1 MEKLFTVTSSP
12 HVHHKQ
18 NVQSI
23 MRDVVIALI
32 PAFLVGTYLFG
43 LKALW
48 TTLICVLS
56 CVAFEAIW
64 QKFTHQKVTI
74 TDLSAVV
81 TGMLLAFNLPAD
93 IPIYVPIVGSFVA
106 IILAKQMFGGIGQN
120 FINPALAAR
129 AFLLAAYP
137 TAMTNFQKPER
148 FIGSAPVTNWDATSA
163 ASAVDTLSGATP
175 LVAFKLGDSSY
186 MPSLMDAFLGNIGGC
201 LGEVCALALL
211 LGGIY
216 LIYRKVIS
224 WHIPV
229 CYLGTLFIVTVLF
242 SGHGLYESFTSLF
255 LGGAML
261 GAFFMATDYTTTP
274 MTHKGQILFA
284 VMAGIIAGVIRIFGG
299 YPEGVSY
306 SILLM
311 NLAVPLIDKFIK
323 PVRFG
328 GGKA

>member
-1 MEKLFTVTSSP
+1 MEKLLNVSSSP
-12 HVHHKQ
+12 HAHEKHNVH
-18 NVQSI
+18 SI

-32 PAFLVGTYLFG
+32 PAFLVGVYLFG

-48 TTLICVLS
+48 VTFITVIS
-56 CVAFEAIW
+56 CVAFEVIW
-64 QKFTHQKVTI
+64 QKFTHQKVI
-74 TDLSAVV
+74 IIDLSAIV
-81 TGMLLAFNLPAD
+81 TGLLLAFNLPPD
-93 IPIYVPIVGSFVA
+93 LPIYVPIVGAFVA
-106 IILAKQMFGGIGQN
+106 IILAKQCFGGIGQN

-137 TAMTNFQKPER
+137 KAMTSFELPER
-148 FIGSAPVTNWDATSA
+148 FIGSLKAGSLDAVGTMSVVD
-163 ASAVDTLSGATP
+163 AVAGATP
-175 LVAFKLGDSSY
+175 LVALKTGDAAA
-186 MPSLMDAFLGNIGGC
+186 MPSMVDAFLGNVGGC
-201 LGEVCALALL
+201 IGEISALALL
-211 LGGIY
+211 IGGLY
-216 LIYRKVIS
+216 LIYKKVIS

-229 CYLGTLFIVTVLF
+229 CYLGTLFVMTLVF
-242 SGHGLYESFTSLF
+242 SDHGVVGSITSLF

-274 MTHKGQILFA
+274 MTKKGQIIFA
-284 VMAGIIAGVIRIFGG
+284 VGAGIIASVIRLFGG

-311 NLAVPLIDKFIK
+311 NLVVPLIDKFTK

>member
-1 MEKLFTVTSSP
+1 MEKLLNVSSSP
-12 HVHHKQ
+12 HTHQKH

-23 MRDVVIALI
+23 MKDVVIALI
-32 PAFLVGTYLFG
+32 PALLVAVYLFG
-43 LKALW
+43 FKALW
-48 TTLICVLS
+48 VTLLTVVS
-56 CVAFEAIW
+56 CVAFEVVW

-81 TGMLLAFNLPAD
+81 TGLLLAFNLPVNV
-93 IPIYVPIVGSFVA
+93 PVYVPVVGAAVA
-106 IILAKQMFGGIGQN
+106 IILAKQCFGGIGQN

-137 TAMTNFQKPER
+137 KMMTTFEMPHRAIEYISDGK
-148 FIGSAPVTNWDATSA
+148 ADTVA
-163 ASAVDTLSGATP
+163 ASTADALSGATP
-175 LVAFKLGDSSY
+175 LVAFKMGNAAA
-186 MPSLMDAFLGNIGGC
+186 MPSMLDAFLGNVGGC
-201 LGEVCALALL
+201 IGEISALALL
-211 LGGIY
+211 IGGLY
-216 LIYRKVIS
+216 LIYKKVIT
-224 WHIPV
+224 WHVPM
-229 CYLGTLFIVTVLF
+229 CYLGTLFVMTVLF
-242 SGHGLYESFTSLF
+242 SGHGIKDSFTSLF

-274 MTHKGQILFA
+274 MTRKGQVIFA
-284 VMAGIIAGVIRIFGG
+284 LGAGIIAAVIRLFGG

-311 NLAVPLIDKFIK
+311 NLAVPLIDKFTK

>member
-1 MEKLFTVTSSP
+1 MEKLLTVSSSP
-12 HVHHKQ
+12 HAHQKH

-32 PAFLVGTYLFG
+32 PTFLVGTYLFG

-48 TTLICVLS
+48 VTLVCVVS
-56 CVAFEAIW
+56 CVAFEAVW

-81 TGMLLAFNLPAD
+81 TGLLLAFNLPSNV
-93 IPIYVPIVGSFVA
+93 PIYVPVVGSFVA
-106 IILAKQMFGGIGQN
+106 IILAKQCFGGIGQN

-137 TAMTNFQKPER
+137 TAMTNFEFPER
-148 FIGSAPVTNWDATSA
+148 FIGSVGHNVDALA
-163 ASAVDTLSGATP
+163 GATP
-175 LVAFKLGDSSY
+175 LVLFKTGNIDR
-186 MPSLMDAFLGNIGGC
+186 MPTMLDAFLGNIGGC
-201 LGEVCALALL
+201 MGEVSALALL
-211 LGGIY
+211 VGGLY
-216 LIYRKVIS
+216 LIYKKVIS

-229 CYLGTLFIVTVLF
+229 CYLGALFVITALF

-274 MTHKGQILFA
+274 MTHKGQIIFA
-284 VMAGIIAGVIRIFGG
+284 IMAGIIAGVIRLFGG

-306 SILLM
+306 SILIM
-311 NLAVPLIDKFIK
+311 NLAVPLIDKFVK

-328 GGKA
+328 GGKACENH